1 VRASATSRTAS
12 PASAYAPQAKADA
25 NKADHTSPFA
35 LLVDSVAPKDAA
47 KPPQKDASNAG
58 GTQNNDGQAATDKSA
73 ADQAAN
79 DPSVANQSAVDQA
92 GSAAAAPVTSPP
104 SDKPSAGKPD
114 KGKGEGDKT
123 NGDGQVASAIAQAQ
137 NLPIPQQAELLSAP
151 PPAAVQTAIPIVPVE
166 GESDN
171 SPVDMPAGPAAPA
184 ASLPAQADMKTV
196 PKPAASGKTGGRPEV
211 NAKPGAGSLIKTDT
225 NTKTDAAATAPAKA
239 PEKPV
244 AITQAGPGDE
254 NTDDD
259 SKPQT
264 AGTQTQTIS
273 STPGNGKTAAS
284 VQTPDTVT
292 AQTAGTDAGQK
303 GVAQNKDS
311 KGADTLKRDTTAS
324 KNSAGKG
331 SLATTDDTGKGTG
344 LKIDAPKTSLVQAS
358 DDNRG
363 DAAKS
368 DTPTSESLKPAAPQP
383 DLQNVQT
390 PKSSPQ
396 PAAAANAAV
405 NSIAAP
411 QAQSSQAA
419 AATAN
424 LHIQVSAHASP
435 DLPALAVEIAAKS
448 QSGAKQFDIR
458 LDPPEL
464 GRVEVRLS
472 IDASGKASAHL
483 CADQPQTLSLLQKDA
498 PILTRALRD
507 AGLDVS
513 QDGLNF
519 SLRQQGENLNGS
531 AGNNARRGSS
541 RSLPLVATASIEATG
556 GSAAYR
562 GLANGRLDIRV

>member
-1 VRASATSRTAS
+1 M
-12 PASAYAPQAKADA
+12 
-25 NKADHTSPFA
+25 NKADEASPFA
-35 LLVDSVAPKDAA
+35 LLVEAVAPQNPA

-79 DPSVANQSAVDQA
+79 DPSVANQSAVHQA

-104 SDKPSAGKPD
+104 SVKPSVGKPD
-114 KGKGEGDKT
+114 KSKGEGDKT
-123 NGDGQVASAIAQAQ
+123 NGDGQIASAIAQAQ

-166 GESDN
+166 GESDDT
-171 SPVDMPAGPAAPA
+171 PVDMPAGPAAPA
-184 ASLPAQADMKTV
+184 ANLPAQADMKTV
-196 PKPAASGKTGGRPEV
+196 PKPAASGKTGGKPEV
-211 NAKPGAGSLIKTDT
+211 NAKSGADSLIKTDT

-264 AGTQTQTIS
+264 AGAQIQTTS

-292 AQTAGTDAGQK
+292 AQTAGTDPGQK

-311 KGADTLKRDTTAS
+311 KGADTLKRNSAAS
-324 KNSAGKG
+324 KNSAGKD
-331 SLATTDDTGKGTG
+331 SLATTDDTDKGAG
-344 LKIDAPKTSLVQAS
+344 IKIDAPKTRPVLAS
-358 DDNRG
+358 DENKG

-368 DTPTSESLKPAAPQP
+368 NAPTSESLKPAAPQS
-383 DLQNVQT
+383 DIQNIANT
-390 PKSSPQ
+390 SKSAPQ
-396 PAAAANAAV
+396 PAADAIAAV
-405 NSIAAP
+405 NSIAAT
-411 QAQSSQAA
+411 QAQSSPV
-419 AATAN
+419 ATAMAN

-483 CADQPQTLSLLQKDA
+483 SADQPQTLSLLQKDA

-541 RSLPLVATASIEATG
+541 RSLPLVATASIDATG